1 MTKSQNTKDEQLT
14 EGSYVYTDLG
24 IEQVHWCEVN
34 GEKELVTPKGYI
46 HGDVPSVNRHFQL
59 VGENAILIAEN
70 TKLKELLKECRDI
83 LLVDEMNARAQYKKA
98 LQGLLTKIN
107 QVLGEE

>member
-1 MTKSQNTKDEQLT
+1 MTESEQLT

-46 HGDVPSVNRHFQL
+46 HGEVPSVNRHFQL
-59 VGENAILIAEN
+59 VGENAILIAKN
-70 TKLKELLKECRDI
+70 TKFKELLKRIGKELSDCPTCVEGSWKAK
-83 LLVDEMNARAQYKKA
+83 LVDE
-98 LQGLLTKIN
+98 ID
-107 QVLGEE
+107 QVLQENK

>member
-1 MTKSQNTKDEQLT
+1 MTESEQLT

-46 HGDVPSVNRHFQL
+46 LGEVPSVNRHFQL
-59 VGENAILIAEN
+59 VGENAILIIEKAQN
-70 TKLKELLKECRDI
+70 KELLKKCRSPI
-83 LLVDEMNARAQYKKA
+83 NYALCLNLSEEEKIEFKSLLV
-98 LQGLLTKIN
+98 KIN